1 MYPVPICGDDVVLA
15 HPCQNQFMS
24 IRPSCRAWRGARGA
38 WRLLLVALAL
48 CLLAAPAAQA
58 TCKRNNRSSYPFTPL
73 SDGGSAQFWFG
84 RINLASTEIEPV
96 GSMLGTAV
104 ATAAEASGI
113 DGDTLLWTCDL
124 ADAGQI
130 YEVFSTNGDDRVG
143 GFAEIGTKDGLYGF
157 YRTWFPGVAI
167 RLTHLRSGK
176 VLSRYYQSS
185 RLDTYDIDQAA
196 KKILI
201 RAKHLSPIKA
211 EVARVSDLSP
221 GTGTSNW
228 CAGAPDNQ
236 RWAAVA
242 YTCTQPNG
250 YLMLRGPGYNR
261 ASGDTDD
268 DGEDH
273 AYRYRFFGAA
283 NGIAFGMRMG
293 ATLSVLPSCMVQN
306 VTPEVVFPAISE
318 TELNQGDTRQAE
330 FTLTFRCDE
339 GVNSTPPFQPGTDDN
354 QTAFGIQVSPG
365 ALAAARLMGY
375 VNQAQGVRYLLSD
388 GYGTDPSVAKG
399 VGISLSDAESHQ
411 QMQWLSSSLSGHWL
425 PSAFPAGA
433 SAGWH
438 RLNASGQQR
447 CKPRP
452 PSAPASTGQFTVE
465 KRLTAT
471 LQKLPGQTVT
481 AGRVFSTAYV
491 IVKVQ

>member
-1 MYPVPICGDDVVLA
+1 
-15 HPCQNQFMS
+15 MS
-24 IRPSCRAWRGARGA
+24 NRSPRRSAGNHALY
-38 WRLLLVALAL
+38 LLLAVMLW
-48 CLLAAPAAQA
+48 LLAAGDAQSK
-58 TCKRNNRSSYPFTPL
+58 CKRNNRADYPFTPL

-84 RINLASTEIEPV
+84 RINLASSAIQPAGTLL
-96 GSMLGTAV
+96 GSAV

-113 DGDTLLWTCDL
+113 NGDTLLWTCDL

-130 YEVFSTNGDDRVG
+130 DEVFSTNGDDRVG
-143 GFAEIGTKDGLYGF
+143 GFSEIGTQDGLAGF

-176 VLSRYYQSS
+176 VFSRYYQSS
-185 RLDTYDIDQAA
+185 RLDTYDIDQAG

-211 EVARVSDLSP
+211 EVARVSDISP

-228 CAGAPDNQ
+228 CANTPDNQ

-261 ASGDTDD
+261 ASGDMDD

-273 AYRYRFFGAA
+273 AYRYLFFGAA

-293 ATLSVLPSCMVQN
+293 ATLSILPSCVVQN
-306 VTPEVVFPAISE
+306 VTPEVVFPTISE
-318 TELNQGDTRQAE
+318 TELDLGQTRQVE
-330 FTLTFRCDE
+330 FTLSFRCDE
-339 GVNSTPPFQPGTDDN
+339 GTNSKPSYAAGTDDN
-354 QTAFGIQVSPG
+354 QTAFGLQVSPG
-365 ALAAARLMGY
+365 ALAAAQLLGY
-375 VNQAQGVRYLLSD
+375 VNQDRGVRYLLSD
-388 GYGTDPSVAKG
+388 QYGTDPTVAKG
-399 VGISLSDAESHQ
+399 VGISLSDADTHQ
-411 QMQWLSSSLSGHWL
+411 QMQWLSSSVSGQWL
-425 PSAFPAGA
+425 PQSLPSGRN
-433 SAGWH
+433 AGWY
-438 RLNASGQQR
+438 RLPAPGQQAGR
-447 CKPRP
+447 TSPA
-452 PSAPASTGQFTVE
+452 PSSASVGQYTVE

-471 LQKLPGQTVT
+471 LQKLPGKTVT